1 MARVVSLRK
10 ARPAAA
16 PNDGREELVEIA
28 VDLFAARGF
37 AGTSIRDIADVAGRS
52 VSNIYHYFENK
63 EALWFA
69 IFERSI
75 KALPG
80 QLREALDGVEGPR
93 ERFVALVRGHLD
105 VTEHYRREAK
115 IFFIDEE
122 RLSPAGNRIN
132 RRTQREILSI
142 YIAEVEGL
150 KAAGLLAPGD
160 VKVAALNA
168 LGAINWYLRW
178 SRPGMSAPKRAE
190 VVEQVLQFIL
200 RGIGCA

>member
-1 MARVVSLRK
+1 MARVVSLKK
-10 ARPAAA
+10 AKSAAVPA
-16 PNDGREELVEIA
+16 DGREELVEIA

-80 QLREALDGVEGPR
+80 QLREAIEGVEGPR
-93 ERFVALVRGHLD
+93 ERFIALVRGHLD

-115 IFFIDEE
+115 MFFIDEE

-132 RRTQREILSI
+132 KRVQRDILSI
-142 YIAEVEGL
+142 YVAEIEGL
-150 KAAGLLAPGD
+150 RRAGLLAPGD
-160 VKVAALNA
+160 TQIAALNT

-178 SRPGMSAPKRAE
+178 SRAGMSGPKRAE
-190 VVEQVLQFIL
+190 VVDQVLQFIL
-200 RGIGCA
+200 RGVGCA